1 VRAVRFEL
9 RRQNVSLV
17 HPSRFLLGVRDLNR
31 AKQIYSGGLGWPV
44 LQAQGPWVCFGLGKT
59 SALGLLPL
67 EALAA
72 DAGVSAEGLGFH
84 GVTFSYIVRSNER
97 VDALLAQAERAG
109 AKITKP
115 AQAGAWGGYFGCF
128 ADPDGNVWKIAVG
141 AGEQPFA
148 AE

>member
-1 VRAVRFEL
+1 MKPHISVTT
-9 RRQNVSLV
+9 
-17 HPSRFLLGVRDLNR
+17 LGVRDLNR
-31 AKQIYSGGLGWPV
+31 AKQFYGEGLGWPV

-72 DAGVSAEGLGFH
+72 DAGVPAEGSGFH
-84 GVTFSYIVRSNER
+84 GITFSYIVRSNER
-97 VDALLAQAERAG
+97 VDALLARAERAG
-109 AKITKP
+109 ARITQP
-115 AQAGAWGGYFGCF
+115 AQAGAWGGYYGCF
-128 ADPDGNVWKIAVG
+128 ADPDGYIWKVTVG

>member
-1 VRAVRFEL
+1 MKPHISVTT
-9 RRQNVSLV
+9 
-17 HPSRFLLGVRDLNR
+17 LGVRDLNR
-31 AKQIYSGGLGWPV
+31 ARQFYSEGLGWPV
-44 LQAQGPWVCFGLGKT
+44 LQAQGAWVCFGLGER

-72 DAGVSAEGLGFH
+72 DAGVPADGSGFH
-84 GVTFSYIVRSNER
+84 GLTFSYIVRSNER

-109 AKITKP
+109 AKITRR

-128 ADPDGNVWKIAVG
+128 ADPDGYVWKVAVG